1 MTMARPPQD
10 PQIRI
15 AEILDAAEPLFYA
28 NGYHETAIS
37 DIVKKMG
44 VAQGTLYYYFKSKEE
59 ILEALINR
67 HMSTFTSA
75 FEPIIYSK
83 NIAPPQKIESLL
95 QALFL
100 STQYKEG
107 LLFGF
112 LYNDG
117 TLHLVDKLSRQG
129 KQLMAPFLL
138 KIIEEGKQQ
147 NYFHFSHPKAALN
160 LIMAIIASLIDAIYE
175 KSPDDLLTCQF
186 KLAEELMAKAL
197 GMQEGTIHIV
207 INDSEQ

>member
-1 MTMARPPQD
+1 MARPPQD

-75 FEPIIYSK
+75 LKPIISSK
-83 NIAPPQKIESLL
+83 NIAPPQKIESVL
-95 QALFL
+95 QAIF
-100 STQYKEG
+100 STIRYKEG
-107 LLFGF
+107 LLFYF
-112 LYNDG
+112 LYDDR
-117 TLHLVDKLSRQG
+117 TLHLLDKLSRQG
-129 KQLMAPFLL
+129 NQLMAPFLL

-160 LIMAIIASLIDAIYE
+160 LIMAIIASLIDSIYE

-197 GMQEGTIHIV
+197 GMKEGTIRIV
-207 INDSEQ
+207 IDDSEQ

>member
-1 MTMARPPQD
+1 MARPPQD

-75 FEPIIYSK
+75 FEPIINSDS
-83 NIAPPQKIESLL
+83 IAPLQKIEFVIQSI
-95 QALFL
+95 FR
-100 STQYKEG
+100 TIHYKEG
-107 LLFGF
+107 LLFDF
-112 LYNDG
+112 LYDDR

-129 KQLMAPFLL
+129 KQLVAPFLL
-138 KIIEEGKQQ
+138 KFIEEGKQQ
-147 NYFHFSHPKAALN
+147 HYFHVSHPKAALN
-160 LIMAIIASLIDAIYE
+160 LILAILDCLIDAIYE
-175 KSPDDLLTCQF
+175 KSPDDLLSCQF
-186 KLAEELMAKAL
+186 KLAEQLMAKAL
-197 GMQEGTIHIV
+197 GMQEGTIRIF
-207 INDSEQ
+207 INDL

>member
-1 MTMARPPQD
+1 MARPSQD

-75 FEPIIYSK
+75 FEPIIDSHS
-83 NIAPPQKIESLL
+83 IAPPQKIESVI
-95 QALFL
+95 QAIFC
-100 STQYKEG
+100 TIQYKEG
-107 LLFGF
+107 LLLDF
-112 LYNDG
+112 LYDDR

-129 KQLMAPFLL
+129 KQLVAPFLL

-147 NYFHFSHPKAALN
+147 NHFHVSHPKAAMN
-160 LIMAIIASLIDAIYE
+160 LILSILDCLIDVIYE

-197 GMQEGTIHIV
+197 GMQEGTIRIV

>member
-1 MTMARPPQD
+1 MAIARPPQD

-75 FEPIIYSK
+75 FEPIIDSHS
-83 NIAPPQKIESLL
+83 IAPPQKIESVI
-95 QALFL
+95 QAIFC
-100 STQYKEG
+100 TIQYKDG
-107 LLFGF
+107 LLLDF
-112 LYNDG
+112 LYDDR

-129 KQLMAPFLL
+129 KQLVAPFLL
-138 KIIEEGKQQ
+138 KIIEEGKHQ
-147 NYFHFSHPKAALN
+147 NYFHVSHPKAAMN
-160 LIMAIIASLIDAIYE
+160 LILSILDCLIDAIYE
-175 KSPDDLLTCQF
+175 KSPVDLLTCQF
-186 KLAEELMAKAL
+186 KLAEDLMAKAL
-197 GMQEGTIHIV
+197 GMQEGKIHIV
-207 INDSEQ
+207 NQ